1 MLQDLELQST
11 SVIKNFENNQ
21 LLQNSPTV
29 SSAPAKQR
37 NFGKCLVFFFLK
49 GEPLFTIGP
58 HCTAND
64 FISFV
69 NLSFHYKGHLFL
81 CMFTTF
87 LVSGLMIAF
96 LVAKHTSE
104 TSFYLMLVVTGLQNI
119 TYLITALK
127 NPGLIS
133 SSQELDEQALKSGE

>member
-21 LLQNSPTV
+21 LLQNSPTI
-29 SSAPAKQR
+29 SSAPVKHR
-37 NFGKCLVFFFLK
+37 NFGKCLVFFFFK

-58 HCTAND
+58 HCN
-64 FISFV
+64 FISF
-69 NLSFHYKGHLFL
+69 LTPGFICLTKIGHLFL

-133 SSQELDEQALKSGE
+133 SSQELDEHALKSGE